1 MTDWPQRSREDRKGT
16 ALDRPGI
23 DGVAHFAAGLVAG
36 MCAKLASHPLDVVKK
51 RYQVAGLQRSL
62 RCGEVGGGVWG
73 GWRGCSGRQGVGSV
87 ESVGDVGRWGGSE
100 CLKFPTARPD
110 SGLNPTLVHPR

>member
-1 MTDWPQRSREDRKGT
+1 MPWGALGDPSAGLIDMMYSLYAVTDWPQRSREDRKGT

-62 RCGEVGGGVWG
+62 RCGEVWG
-73 GWRGCSGRQGVGSV
+73 SVCGLLVGRQRPPRWWGKCRKCGEVGW
-87 ESVGDVGRWGGSE
+87 E
-100 CLKFPTARPD
+100 
-110 SGLNPTLVHPR
+110 

>member
-1 MTDWPQRSREDRKGT
+1 MTDWPQRSRDDRKGT

-23 DGVAHFAAGLVAG
+23 DGMAHFAAGLVAG

-62 RCGEVGGGVWG
+62 RCGEMSGAGGGAAAIAKVWEMWGGGV
-73 GWRGCSGRQGVGSV
+73 
-87 ESVGDVGRWGGSE
+87 GGSA
-100 CLKFPTARPD
+100 CSFRLP
-110 SGLNPTLVHPR
+110 GLIPV